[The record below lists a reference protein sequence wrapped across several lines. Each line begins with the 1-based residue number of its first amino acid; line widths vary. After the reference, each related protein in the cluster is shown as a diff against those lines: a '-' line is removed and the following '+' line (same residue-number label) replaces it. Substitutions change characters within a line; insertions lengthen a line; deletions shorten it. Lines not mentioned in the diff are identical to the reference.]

1 MKIRDEYPNYMS
13 ALFFYIGDKNP
24 ILVSNDSKK
33 LSYFISLA
41 NFKKGFTYYELDKN
55 FDGSVSFTLATML
68 GFKTIVKTTSKSIS
82 SDLSEYDWNTCIH
95 EISMQHFMTEEYR
108 ALKKGY
114 VKKGKG
120 SVGCMFVFI
129 SICLLFYSFI

>member
-1 MKIRDEYPNYMS
+1 MKIQDEYPNYMP

-24 ILVSNDSKK
+24 VLASNDSKK
-33 LSYFISLA
+33 LSYFICLA

-55 FDGSVSFTLATML
+55 FDESVSFSLVTML
-68 GFKTIVKTTSKSIS
+68 GFKTIVKTTSKPIF
-82 SDLSEYDWNTCIH
+82 SDLNEYDWNTCIH
-95 EISMQHFMTEEYR
+95 EISMQHFMTEEYK

-120 SVGCMFVFI
+120 SVGCMFTLI
-129 SICLLFYSFI
+129 SICILAYTLI